1 MRPPFRNL
9 AGLSVAALVA
19 ASLAACGPATPE
31 PDPAAEA
38 LASALE
44 SGDFAG
50 VPLSGATAEE
60 AGDAVELAFSGMGE
74 IPRTHTVTQVS
85 VDEEEQDGV
94 KTATA
99 TLHTVWDI
107 DATDDDFAYDT
118 RAVWELDAE
127 NERWELRFTPEILAP
142 ELGEGESLAATT
154 ASGERGEIL
163 GADDEPIVTD
173 RPVVRVGID
182 KTRAEPDEWEDSAR
196 ELAELVGID
205 ADAYAARVEASGDKG
220 WVQAIVLRDEDRD
233 VTDEEIYEIPGAIAQ
248 PDDIPLAPTREF
260 ARPILGTV
268 GAATAEIIEES
279 EGRIEA
285 GDQVGHSGL
294 QAAYDAELAGTKAV
308 TITRNSAEGEPVAE
322 LFASER
328 TDGQDLE
335 LTLDADLQADAEAA
349 LADVEPASALVA
361 VRPSDGAVLAAA
373 SGPGSENYNT
383 ALLGRYAPGSTFKV
397 VSALAMLRGG
407 ATPET
412 EVECTP
418 TTEVDGKSFKNFDAY
433 PASALGTIPLS
444 EALAQSC
451 NTVFVNAGNDVGA
464 SPLAEA
470 AAALGLTGEDSTGA
484 GAFLGAVPN
493 DSAGTELAANMIG
506 QGVVQASPLGMATVA
521 ASVANGA
528 TVTPQLVL
536 SPERDSAAEDA
547 AAEDSSEQD
556 EPAEPASELT
566 AEEAEALQS
575 MMAGVVDHG
584 TLVDLKGLPGG
595 TVIGKSG
602 TAEYDDEENAH
613 AWTIAVQGDLAVAAF
628 VETGDGGSHTAAPL
642 VKEFLAAAR

>member
-1 MRPPFRNL
+1 M
-9 AGLSVAALVA
+9 AGLA
-19 ASLAACGPATPE
+19 ASSLTACGPATPE

-44 SGDFAG
+44 SGDFSA
-50 VPLSGATAEE
+50 VPLAETTAEE
-60 AGDAVELAFSGMGE
+60 AGDVVVQAYSPMGE
-74 IPRTHTVTQVS
+74 IPHAHTVTQVA

-99 TLHTVWDI
+99 TLHTVWDV
-107 DATDDDFAYDT
+107 DETENDFAYDT

-127 NERWELRFTPEILAP
+127 DERWELRFAPEILAP
-142 ELGEGESLAATT
+142 ELGEGESLAAQTT
-154 ASGERGEIL
+154 SGERGEIT
-163 GADDEPIVTD
+163 GAGDEPLVTD

-182 KTRAEPDEWEDSAR
+182 KTRAESSEWEASAR
-196 ELAELVGID
+196 ELAGLVGID

-220 WVQAIVLRDEDRD
+220 WVQAIVLREDGRE
-233 VTDEEIYEIPGAIAQ
+233 VTDEQIAAIPGAIAQ
-248 PDDIPLAPTREF
+248 PDEIPLAPTREF

-285 GDQVGHSGL
+285 GDQVGLSGL
-294 QAAYDAELAGTKAV
+294 QAAYNADLAGTKGV
-308 TITRNSAEGEPVAE
+308 TVTRNSAEGEPVAE
-322 LFASER
+322 LYASEQ

-335 LTLDADLQADAEAA
+335 LTLDADLQTHAEAA

-407 ATPET
+407 STPET

-433 PASALGTIPLS
+433 PASALGGIPLS

-451 NTVFVNAGNDVGA
+451 NTVFVDAGNDVGA
-464 SPLAEA
+464 APLAEA
-470 AAALGLTGEDSTGA
+470 AAALGLTGEDTTGA
-484 GAFLGAVPN
+484 GAFLGAVPD
-493 DSAGTELAANMIG
+493 DSTGTELAANMIG
-506 QGVVQASPLGMATVA
+506 QGVVQASPLGMATAA

-528 TVTPQLVL
+528 TVTPKLVL
-536 SPERDSAAEDA
+536 SPAQDA
-547 AAEDSSEQD
+547 TSEDSSAEASPSPD
-556 EPAEPASELT
+556 APAEPASTLT
-566 AEEAEALQS
+566 AEEAESLRT
-575 MMAGVVDHG
+575 MMTGVVDHG

-595 TVIGKSG
+595 AVIGKSG

-613 AWTIAVQGDLAVAAF
+613 AWTIAIQGDLAVAVF

-642 VKEFLAAAR
+642 VADFLTAAAE